1 MNTPK
6 TLQQLRMWANVSKA
20 EVAKQMELSLATY
33 RNYEQANYIPPKYLP
48 TLCAYYGIDVSDID
62 RTRKPRHTYDGRMTK
77 MLPFDLAA
85 FRNEFGF
92 TKSII
97 MQEVGVSRHIYD
109 NVERTNATPPEFY
122 DDFVSFF
129 QRHGQQ
135 RPTVESLQ
143 EQLNKLL
150 AHCATLEQRIEQLE
164 RNQNA

>member
-1 MNTPK
+1 
-6 TLQQLRMWANVSKA
+6 MWANVSKA
-20 EVAKQMELSLATY
+20 EVAKQMGISLATY

-48 TLCAYYGIDVSDID
+48 TLCAYFGIDVSDID
-62 RTRKPRHTYDGRMTK
+62 RTRKPRHMYDGRLTK
-77 MLPFDLAA
+77 ALPFDLAA

-109 NVERTNATPPEFY
+109 NAERTNATAPEFY

-143 EQLNKLL
+143 AQIDKLIS
-150 AHCATLEQRIEQLE
+150 HCDAFEQRIQQLE
-164 RNQNA
+164 RKVTT

>member
-1 MNTPK
+1 MSTPK

-20 EVAKQMELSLATY
+20 EVAKQMGISLATY

-48 TLCAYYGIDVSDID
+48 VLCAYYGIDVSDID
-62 RTRKPRHTYDGRMTK
+62 RTRRPRHMYDGRLTK
-77 MLPFDLAA
+77 ALPFDLAA

-109 NVERTNATPPEFY
+109 NAERTNATAPEFY

-150 AHCATLEQRIEQLE
+150 AHCATLEQRIE
-164 RNQNA
+164 

>member
-1 MNTPK
+1 
-6 TLQQLRMWANVSKA
+6 MWANVSKA

-48 TLCAYYGIDVSDID
+48 VLCAYYGIDVSDID
-62 RTRKPRHTYDGRMTK
+62 RTRRPRHMYDGRLTK
-77 MLPFDLAA
+77 ALPFDLAA

-97 MQEVGVSRHIYD
+97 MQEVGISRHIYD
-109 NVERTNATPPEFY
+109 NAERTNATAPEFY

-143 EQLNKLL
+143 AQIDKLIS
-150 AHCATLEQRIEQLE
+150 HCDALEQRIQQLE
-164 RNQNA
+164 RNLTT

>member
-1 MNTPK
+1 
-6 TLQQLRMWANVSKA
+6 
-20 EVAKQMELSLATY
+20 MELSPATY

-143 EQLNKLL
+143 AQIDTLV
-150 AHCATLEQRIEQLE
+150 ARCAALEQRIEQLE
-164 RNQNA
+164 RKQHI

>member
-1 MNTPK
+1 MSTPK

-20 EVAKQMELSLATY
+20 EVAKQMGISLATY

-48 TLCAYYGIDVSDID
+48 TLCTYYGISVSDID
-62 RTRKPRHTYDGRMTK
+62 RTRKPRHMYDGRLTK
-77 MLPFDLAA
+77 ALPFDLAA

-109 NVERTNATPPEFY
+109 NAERTNATAPEFY

-135 RPTVESLQ
+135 RPTVEALQ
-143 EQLNKLL
+143 AQIDKLIS
-150 AHCATLEQRIEQLE
+150 HCDALEQRIQQLE
-164 RNQNA
+164 RKQTT

>member
-1 MNTPK
+1 
-6 TLQQLRMWANVSKA
+6 MWANVSKA

-48 TLCAYYGIDVSDID
+48 VLCAYYGIDVSDID
-62 RTRKPRHTYDGRMTK
+62 RTRRPRHMYDGRLTK
-77 MLPFDLAA
+77 ALPFDLAA

-97 MQEVGVSRHIYD
+97 MQEVGISRHIYD
-109 NVERTNATPPEFY
+109 NAERTNATAPEFY

-129 QRHGQQ
+129 KRHGQQ

-143 EQLNKLL
+143 AQIDTLV
-150 AHCATLEQRIEQLE
+150 ARCVALEQRIEQLE
-164 RNQNA
+164 RKQHT

>member
-1 MNTPK
+1 MSTPK

-20 EVAKQMELSLATY
+20 EVAKQMGISLATY

-48 TLCAYYGIDVSDID
+48 TLCAYFGINVSDID
-62 RTRKPRHTYDGRMTK
+62 RTRKPRHMYDGRLTK
-77 MLPFDLAA
+77 ALPFDLAA

-109 NVERTNATPPEFY
+109 NAERTNATAPEYY

-143 EQLNKLL
+143 AQIDKLIS
-150 AHCATLEQRIEQLE
+150 HCDALEQRIQQLE
-164 RNQNA
+164 RKQIT

>member
-1 MNTPK
+1 
-6 TLQQLRMWANVSKA
+6 MWANVSKA
-20 EVAKQMELSLATY
+20 EVAKQMELSPATY

-143 EQLNKLL
+143 AQIDTLV
-150 AHCATLEQRIEQLE
+150 ARCAALEQRIEQLE
-164 RNQNA
+164 RKQHI

>member
-1 MNTPK
+1 
-6 TLQQLRMWANVSKA
+6 MWANVSKA
-20 EVAKQMELSLATY
+20 EVAKQMGISLATY

-48 TLCAYYGIDVSDID
+48 TLCAYFGINVSDID
-62 RTRKPRHTYDGRMTK
+62 RTRKPRHMYDGRLTK
-77 MLPFDLAA
+77 ALPFDLAA

-109 NVERTNATPPEFY
+109 NAERTNATAPEFY

-143 EQLNKLL
+143 AQIDRLIS
-150 AHCATLEQRIEQLE
+150 HCDALEQRIQQLE
-164 RNQNA
+164 RKQTT

>member
-1 MNTPK
+1 MSTPK

-20 EVAKQMELSLATY
+20 EVAKQMGISLATY

-48 TLCAYYGIDVSDID
+48 TLCAYFGIDVSDID
-62 RTRKPRHTYDGRMTK
+62 RTRKPRHMYDGRLTK
-77 MLPFDLAA
+77 ALPFDLAA

-109 NVERTNATPPEFY
+109 NAERTNATAPEFY

-143 EQLNKLL
+143 AQIDKLIS
-150 AHCATLEQRIEQLE
+150 HCDALEQRIQQLE
-164 RNQNA
+164 RK